1 MQKWKTKNGY
11 EIFRVSAGRSHV
23 FLISTGKGNLLVD
36 TGWKSSFTNLRRNIG
51 LLQLSQP
58 ISYLILTHTHFDHC
72 YNAAEIR
79 HLENCKI
86 VISEHDAAFTRIGYT
101 TIPGGTLAITRALSS
116 IGKALGRRW
125 FGYPPFNPD
134 RIIGEDLDLSSEG
147 YAVKIIS
154 TPGHTKGS
162 VTILIDHEIAIVGD
176 TLIGLFRNSVF
187 PPFADDQKEMIRS
200 WEKLLETECHLFLP
214 GHGREITRKLLEKE
228 YDKYSG

>member
-1 MQKWKTKNGY
+1 MKKWKTKNGY

-36 TGWKSSFTNLRRNIG
+36 TGWKFSFTGLRRNISS
-51 LLQLSQP
+51 LQLSHP
-58 ISYLILTHTHFDHC
+58 INYLILTHSHFDHC
-72 YNAAEIR
+72 YKASAIR
-79 HLENCKI
+79 LLENCKI
-86 VISEHDAAFTRIGYT
+86 LISEHDKRSTQNGYT
-101 TIPGGTLAITRALSS
+101 TIPGGTLAITRVLAS

-134 RIIGEDLDLSSEG
+134 RIIGEELDLSPEG

-162 VTILIDHEIAIVGD
+162 VTILIDQEIAIVGD

-200 WEKLLETECHLFLP
+200 WGKLLETECRLFLP
-214 GHGREITRKLLEKE
+214 GHGREITRELLEKE
-228 YDKYSG
+228 YNKYAG